1 LREEVAKV
9 VGNKHF
15 MVSVMTSEYKAGE
28 MKFQFSSGFT
38 GEEIK
43 VEGVGEE
50 GARPGEG
57 EEAEVSGGGT
67 PGQATLKNFNF
78 FSLKNNFLIFLKKK
92 LKN

>member
-57 EEAEVSGGGT
+57 EEAEVSGGGE
-67 PGQATLKNFNF
+67 PARPPSKI
-78 FSLKNNFLIFLKKK
+78 LIFFL
-92 LKN
+92 